1 LVNTTDFSYLSIPYP
16 ASTLYVSTFTFPLSN
31 SSNNASYI
39 DDLFIT
45 ARGLGSSGT
54 IEFIGTDYPGPI
66 IQGGED
72 NDIKVDVVLRYGGD
86 QNVMDTVHVCK
97 LDRDDGSSGIGI
109 FVRLLPTSYIIKAD
123 NQTPTETDGKV
134 TNVYMLDPTALP
146 SFQIVVRL
154 PPAAIAK
161 KTAGP
166 IWLNS
171 LNIDVDRM
179 NIIWGDLAGVLE
191 MGSFVFNTRRG
202 SFNAGHLSA
211 QKATVL
217 SAYNDVAG
225 TFNVSESLLVNV
237 SE

>member
-1 LVNTTDFSYLSIPYP
+1 
-16 ASTLYVSTFTFPLSN
+16 
-31 SSNNASYI
+31 
-39 DDLFIT
+39 
-45 ARGLGSSGT
+45 
-54 IEFIGTDYPGPI
+54 
-66 IQGGED
+66 
-72 NDIKVDVVLRYGGD
+72 
-86 QNVMDTVHVCK
+86 M
-97 LDRDDGSSGIGI
+97 
-109 FVRLLPTSYIIKAD
+109 
-123 NQTPTETDGKV
+123 

-179 NIIWGDLAGVLE
+179 NIIWGDLGGVLE
-191 MGSFVFNTRRG
+191 MGNFVFNTRRG

-225 TFNVSESLLVNV
+225 TFNISESLLVNV

>member
-1 LVNTTDFSYLSIPYP
+1 MAVTKMSWIQSTSANWTGTTVVQVSGS
-16 ASTLYVSTFTFPLSN
+16 LYVS
-31 SSNNASYI
+31 SSYPP
-39 DDLFIT
+39 
-45 ARGLGSSGT
+45 GS
-54 IEFIGTDYPGPI
+54 I
-66 IQGGED
+66 
-72 NDIKVDVVLRYGGD
+72 
-86 QNVMDTVHVCK
+86 
-97 LDRDDGSSGIGI
+97 
-109 FVRLLPTSYIIKAD
+109 AD

-225 TFNVSESLLVNV
+225 TFNISESLLVNV